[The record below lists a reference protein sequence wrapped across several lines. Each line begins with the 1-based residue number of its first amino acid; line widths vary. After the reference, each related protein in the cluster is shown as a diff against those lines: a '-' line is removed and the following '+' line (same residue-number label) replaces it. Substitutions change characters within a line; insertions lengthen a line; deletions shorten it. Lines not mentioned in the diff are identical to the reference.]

1 MDDCSCDFASIKYS
15 ASAIYSATSP
25 QEQKQYSGIL

>member
-1 MDDCSCDFASIKYS
+1 MILLMDDCSCDFGSIKYS

-25 QEQKQYSGIL
+25 QEQK